1 MTSIRLCAVGLPRQ
15 IKLWESACNK
25 DPKEYS
31 KMYERLK
38 NLMDWD
44 RQDCMPGFCEM
55 SEQKE
60 TQPFNEKMV
69 IYKYARINEKIR
81 EI

>member
-1 MTSIRLCAVGLPRQ
+1 
-15 IKLWESACNK
+15 
-25 DPKEYS
+25 
-31 KMYERLK
+31 MYERLK